1 MPTLGERIRKLRK
14 QQKMTLESLAGT
26 ELTKGMLSLIEN
38 NKANP
43 SMESLNYIAERLNV
57 DVTDLLIVVSN
68 IELREILE
76 KAEILFSTSYEDLT
90 DEYEQ
95 LIELVKPYVPKL
107 TKGYEAARL
116 MEMYSRCLT
125 FTNND
130 ESEHL
135 LKQVAVMYEQLNL
148 TTRRASIGAALA
160 VIPYRKHQYQE
171 SLDILLQ
178 ERAKLEANPLWIDPL
193 SRLDYD
199 YLEATLYF
207 AVGKYEDAIR
217 VMEKAIQYS
226 NKHKIF
232 KQVDNLYRLAAAQ
245 AMIAE
250 DEVKKEYYLNK
261 LLAYSEFADDEDSK
275 VFIYYA
281 EIHYLNSFKKM
292 YKEADHLYNT
302 LSIKNIN
309 KKLFTPFFLLERG
322 KTLFGL
328 GYYEQA
334 IEKLKEVAIPE
345 ILHHP
350 IDLSIFYEKDA
361 YIALCYLELGQKD
374 QAMEAVQV
382 ALDNIN
388 KMPDTP
394 YKKFIEKTYKKV
406 SSSHSN

>member
-14 QQKMTLESLAGT
+14 QQKMTLETLAGT

-43 SMESLNYIAERLNV
+43 SMESLNYIAEQLNV
-57 DVTDLLIVVSN
+57 DVTDLLEEISN

-76 KAEILFSTSYEDLT
+76 KAEILFSTPYEDLT
-90 DEYEQ
+90 NEHDQ

-107 TKGYEAARL
+107 TQGYEAARL
-116 MEMYSRCLT
+116 LEMYSRCLSYQ
-125 FTNND
+125 ND
-130 ESEHL
+130 SESGQL
-135 LKQVAVMYEQLNL
+135 LKRVGEMYEQLNL
-148 TTRRASIGAALA
+148 TTKQGDIGTALA
-160 VIPYRKHQYQE
+160 VIPYFKHQYQE

-193 SRLDYD
+193 SHLDYD

-217 VMEKAIQYS
+217 VMESAIEYS

-232 KQVDNLYRLAAAQ
+232 KQVDNLYRLAAAH
-245 AMIAE
+245 AMMAE
-250 DEVKKEYYLNK
+250 DEEKKAYYLNK
-261 LLAYSEFADDEDSK
+261 LHAYSEFAEDEDSK
-275 VFIYYA
+275 VFIYFA
-281 EIHYLNSFKKM
+281 EIHYLNSYQKM
-292 YKEADHLYNT
+292 YVEAEHLYNNF
-302 LSIKNIN
+302 SE
-309 KKLFTPFFLLERG
+309 KKLMPKLFVPFFHLERG
-322 KTLFGL
+322 KTLYGL
-328 GYYEQA
+328 QQYEPA
-334 IEKLKEVAIPE
+334 IEKLKEVVIPE

-361 YIALCYLELGQKD
+361 YIALCYLELGEMDK
-374 QAMEAVQV
+374 AMKAVQV

-394 YKKFIEKTYKKV
+394 YKKFIEKTYGKV
-406 SSSHSN
+406 SSFQHN